1 MASQG
6 IIKQLYICLTPK
18 VCLTRLISTPKTV
31 SNTATPKR
39 WCSSNASNTTS
50 QQRQKV
56 VILGTG
62 WGSYSVLK
70 NVNKK
75 LFDVIVVSPRNH
87 FLFKQ
92 PPCWLAHHRHILEFR
107 YVPTCSLYS
116 TRGWGLFEQV
126 IVVSPNNH
134 NVKQFTSTSWL
145 AHRRPH
151 T

>member
-6 IIKQLYICLTPK
+6 FIKQLHMCQSIGLTPK
-18 VCLTRLISTPKTV
+18 VYLSRLISTSKTV

-39 WCSSNASNTTS
+39 WCSSSSNTTS
-50 QQRQKV
+50 KQRQKV

-87 FLFKQ
+87 FLFT
-92 PPCWLAHHRHILEFR
+92 PLLASTTVGTLEFR
-107 YVPTCSLYS
+107 YV
-116 TRGWGLFEQV
+116 GM
-126 IVVSPNNH
+126 VV
-134 NVKQFTSTSWL
+134 VL
-145 AHRRPH
+145 DI
-151 T
+151 

>member
-87 FLFKQ
+87 FLFT
-92 PPCWLAHHRHILEFR
+92 PLLASTTVGTLEFR
-107 YVPTCSLYS
+107 YVCVCIQLGDGGCLTLLLLVLATISCSL
-116 TRGWGLFEQV
+116 
-126 IVVSPNNH
+126 H
-134 NVKQFTSTSWL
+134 CWL
-145 AHRRPH
+145 VLS
-151 T
+151 